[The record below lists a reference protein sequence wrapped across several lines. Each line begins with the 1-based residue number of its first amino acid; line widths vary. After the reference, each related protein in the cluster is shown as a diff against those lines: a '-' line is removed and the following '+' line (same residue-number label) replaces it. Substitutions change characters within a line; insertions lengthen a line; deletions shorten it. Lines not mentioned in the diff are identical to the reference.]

1 MPDPIVYA
9 VVRDTDGCITG
20 LVMWDGEAQW
30 SPDAGYT
37 AVADAANDSTDR
49 EAVVDGWYGAETF
62 HGPTPAIDSIDPV
75 SGAAAGGTTI
85 TVTGYN
91 LDLSDVVV
99 KFDGVEATNIQNQT
113 KTSLQCDT
121 PAHAAGSVDVTVENE
136 NGSWTGQNT
145 LTNGYEYTA

>member
-1 MPDPIVYA
+1 MSTPSRYA
-9 VVRDTDGCITG
+9 IVRDSDGLIENVV
-20 LVMWDGEAQW
+20 LWDGEAQW
-30 SPDAGYT
+30 SPDEGYT

-75 SGAAAGGTTI
+75 SGAAAGGTTVTI
-85 TVTGYN
+85 TGYN
-91 LDLSDVVV
+91 LNLPDIAL

-121 PAHAAGSVDVTVENE
+121 PAHAAGAVDVTID
-136 NGSWTGQNT
+136 NGEESWTGRST
-145 LTNGYEYTA
+145 LSSGFEFTA